1 MRAETARIG
10 QRPPILWCSGTI

>member
-10 QRPPILWCSGTI
+10 QRPSILWCSGTI